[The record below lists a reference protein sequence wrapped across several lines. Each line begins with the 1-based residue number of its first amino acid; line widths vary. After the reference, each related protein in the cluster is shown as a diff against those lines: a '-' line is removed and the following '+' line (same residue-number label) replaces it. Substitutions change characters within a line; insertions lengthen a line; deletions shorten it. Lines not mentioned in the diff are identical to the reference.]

1 MKIKITISIILVTF
15 LAQSCVETL
24 TDGDDFLLTEGGK
37 SLEIYIPK
45 GISIKDKTK
54 NINIYAIEKMIISG
68 SVGGHNLSFL
78 RSLAG
83 GSDSIFLGGSNL
95 AILDLKRTIFYS
107 NDEVY
112 YIRDN
117 TPLKIK
123 STFGIPAYAFENCY
137 VLSSIVLPDMYSPYN
152 IEEGAFSGC
161 FLLRY
166 INWGRHVRI
175 IKDEA
180 FLDCSALAIGESLV
194 LPDGVISI
202 GNRAFKNTIPSSLDL
217 PSSVE
222 SIEHE
227 AFSTILGNVIIRA
240 VNPPMIESDSFV
252 FDKNSERILFVPF
265 ESIEKYQIEPYL
277 SIFKEIKAL

>member
-1 MKIKITISIILVTF
+1 
-15 LAQSCVETL
+15 
-24 TDGDDFLLTEGGK
+24 
-37 SLEIYIPK
+37 
-45 GISIKDKTK
+45 
-54 NINIYAIEKMIISG
+54 
-68 SVGGHNLSFL
+68 
-78 RSLAG
+78 
-83 GSDSIFLGGSNL
+83 
-95 AILDLKRTIFYS
+95 
-107 NDEVY
+107 
-112 YIRDN
+112 
-117 TPLKIK
+117 
-123 STFGIPAYAFENCY
+123 
-137 VLSSIVLPDMYSPYN
+137 MYSPYN

-161 FLLRY
+161 ILLRY

-222 SIEHE
+222 SIGHE

-252 FDKNSERILFVPF
+252 FDKNSERILFVPS
-265 ESIEKYQIEPYL
+265 ESIDKYQIEPYL
-277 SIFKEIKAL
+277 SIFKEINAL